1 MNFIDTLR
9 LALRNLREAKLRVA
23 LTIIGVLV
31 GVAMIVTMV
40 SFGLGLQRNTLARF
54 RELDLFNEI
63 TVYGRSLSN
72 LVELQAAATEQNGD
86 DDDGKKKQATR
97 TLDESALEEIAKVP
111 HVVYVEPNVT
121 FSLYARA
128 NDKVDRRT
136 IGGVRVPN
144 SASRFASFAAG
155 RMIEPGNTTEAIVDE
170 NFPQN
175 FGFKDAA
182 SAINAELQLLVPIEE
197 TAARTKNEDSDEAA
211 EPADEAGDA
220 GDAAGEMEVG
230 SFFGIP
236 LGGGADTSTAGLA
249 ARSFRIV
256 GVMQDE
262 IAKGRGRSRN
272 RQFRGLLPQAGIYI
286 PLAPARELSTTNRDT
301 LDEVALRLARAS
313 GKIGAD
319 ETEGY
324 NSATVRV
331 DDPANASIVERTLS
345 ERGFNSFG
353 LFSQIDELSTV
364 FLVINSALAL
374 LGGISLL
381 VASFGI
387 ANTMIMAILE
397 RTREIGIMKAIGA
410 DDREIKLIFF
420 VEAGVIGCLGGVCG
434 ALAAW
439 AITAAANFLAFK
451 FLLEPRGSIYVDF
464 FHLPPW
470 LWLGAILFAI
480 VIAVLAAFYPASRA
494 ARIDPVQALRHA

>member
-1 MNFIDTLR
+1 MNFFDTLR

-86 DDDGKKKQATR
+86 DDDEDRKEKRATR
-97 TLDESALEEIAKVP
+97 TLDDVALEEITNVP

-128 NDKVDRRT
+128 NDKVIRRM

-144 SASRFASFAAG
+144 AASRFARFAAG
-155 RMIEPGNTTEAIVDE
+155 RMIEPGNAVEAIVDE
-170 NFPQN
+170 SFPKE

-197 TAARTKNEDSDEAA
+197 AASRTENE
-211 EPADEAGDA
+211 DA
-220 GDAAGEMEVG
+220 GDGADEQSSEDDAAQETEVE

-236 LGGGADTSTAGLA
+236 LGGGAGADASTAGLA

-256 GVMQDE
+256 GVLQDE
-262 IAKGRGRSRN
+262 VEKGQGRGRR
-272 RQFRGLLPQAGIYI
+272 FRGLLPQAGIYI
-286 PLAPARELSTTNRDT
+286 PLAPARELSTTNRGA

-324 NSATVRV
+324 NSAIVRV
-331 DDPANASIVERTLS
+331 DDPANASVVERTLS

-353 LFSQIDELSTV
+353 LFSQLDELSTV

-420 VEAGVIGCLGGVCG
+420 VEAGVIGFLGGVCG

-439 AITAAANFLAFK
+439 GITAAANFLAFK
-451 FLLEPRGSIYVDF
+451 FFLEPRGSIYIDF

-470 LWLGAILFAI
+470 LWLGAILFA
-480 VIAVLAAFYPASRA
+480 VSVAVLAALYPASRA
-494 ARIDPVQALRHA
+494 ARIDPVQALRHT